1 MASRS
6 ENLSEHHSSYGREH
20 GDAESRDRILSL
32 GHGHGGDDASA
43 EAGHCELGGDV
54 VRAFHG
60 LQSIDRTVGI
70 AINRVFT

>member
-6 ENLSEHHSSYGREH
+6 ENLSEHHSSYGRED

-32 GHGHGGDDASA
+32 GHGHGGDHASA
-43 EAGHCELGGDV
+43 EAGHSELSGDV

>member
-1 MASRS
+1 MAGRS
-6 ENLSEHHSSYGREH
+6 ENLSEHHGSYGRED
-20 GDAESRDRILSL
+20 GDAECRDRILSL
-32 GHGHGGDDASA
+32 GHGHGGDHASA
-43 EAGHCELGGDV
+43 EAGHSELGRDV